1 MIKMG
6 NRLYYVFIS
15 LLIFIAAYLFYA
27 LWHTEELNPKPQ
39 ETKPVKTDEDLT
51 DKELTPKKDF
61 KLSPLHSTVSEDNQL
76 KQTSQT
82 STQKRQTPAFQDM
95 EEKTQKNY
103 EELLPT
109 RYEEITEEADIG
121 FEELDDEVMQIEEQL
136 KKEELEK

>member
-15 LLIFIAAYLFYA
+15 LLVVITAYLFYA
-27 LWHTEELNPKPQ
+27 LWHTEELNPEPQ
-39 ETKPVKTDEDLT
+39 EPKPVKTDEDLT
-51 DKELTPKKDF
+51 DKELIPKKDF

-76 KQTSQT
+76 KQTSQA
-82 STQKRQTPAFQDM
+82 SEQKRQAPAFQVI
-95 EEKTQKNY
+95 EEKTQNTY

-121 FEELDDEVMQIEEQL
+121 FEKLNDG
-136 KKEELEK
+136 